1 MKQLQFAYDE
11 EANGYLSESFQ
22 LEKRAMIR
30 VYLQSQAPVVT
41 LKLEDSGEWSN
52 YGQTPKNCDCYEI
65 NLTSNEEVTLM
76 LATPVPVMN
85 CYIL

>member
-1 MKQLQFAYDE
+1 MKQLQFTFDE
-11 EANGYLSESFQ
+11 EANGYLSEPFQ
-22 LEKRAMIR
+22 LEKRAMVRI
-30 VYLQSQAPVVT
+30 YLKGQAPVVT
-41 LKLEDSGEWSN
+41 LKQEADGQWSN
-52 YGQTPKNCDCYEI
+52 YGQTPKDCDCYEI